1 MGVSSSLAL
10 NKFWIY
16 NCGYSS
22 KVTNLKHQISS
33 NTFPIKTRVTQML
46 WLSPLLLAI
55 GLILLGGAS
64 GIVVSNIVAISEKR
78 RLRKS
83 VLSYLLV
90 AFSTSLPE
98 LSVATNAIIIG
109 NMSVS
114 LGDILGSNI
123 TNITLIIGT
132 CLLLA
137 TIRHSNKGKI
147 TFKAEDTREFRTGL
161 MLLSITLLILL
172 YLEYI
177 SRLIGVLLLGMFFG
191 YSYLLLLR
199 RKEDSKSI
207 PNSNVDQRVEKE
219 LLFTFAGV
227 VGVIVGARLTVESAM
242 EIATFFGI
250 PASIIGATLVALG
263 TSLPEL
269 VVDIKAALKDHFE
282 ITMGDIIGSCF
293 LNSTLILGL
302 LVTFTPFQI
311 NILVLSDLIL
321 FSVISNLLLWYFIDN
336 GKMGSREGLVLLVIY
351 IVNLLTILGIL
362 ILRSP

>member
-1 MGVSSSLAL
+1 M
-10 NKFWIY
+10 I
-16 NCGYSS
+16 
-22 KVTNLKHQISS
+22 
-33 NTFPIKTRVTQML
+33 

-55 GLILLGGAS
+55 GISLLGGAS

-98 LSVATNAIIIG
+98 LSVAINAIVIG

-123 TNITLIIGT
+123 TNITLIVGV

-137 TIRHSNKGKI
+137 TLSRSNKGKV
-147 TFKAEDTREFRTGL
+147 TFEDEDTREFRTGL

-177 SRLIGVLLLGMFFG
+177 SRLIGVLLLGVFFG
-191 YSYLLLLR
+191 YSYLLM
-199 RKEDSKSI
+199 RKAKQDEEGI
-207 PNSNVDQRVEKE
+207 PNGNVNQKVGKE
-219 LLFTFAGV
+219 LSLILAGV
-227 VGVIVGARLTVESAM
+227 IGVIVGARLTVESAI
-242 EIATFFGI
+242 EIATFFGV
-250 PASIIGATLVALG
+250 PASIIGATLIAFG
-263 TSLPEL
+263 TSLPEF
-269 VVDIKAALKDHFE
+269 VVDVRAAVRGYFE
-282 ITMGDIIGSCF
+282 IAMGDIVGSCF

-302 LVTFTPFQI
+302 LLTFTPFKV

-321 FSVISNLLLWYFIDN
+321 FSVISNLLLWHFLDN
-336 GKMGSREGLVLLVIY
+336 RNMGSREGVILLTVY
-351 IVNLLTILGIL
+351 LVNLLTILGIL
-362 ILRSP
+362 ILRVP